1 MSKNRLTRGFM
12 DGLSAT
18 SPGSGVNTVA
28 EPAWAVLDEAV
39 CRFPS
44 RPALNFFGRRWTY
57 AELNTQVNRATTGL
71 QAMGVTKGMNI
82 GLCLPNSPYAVIMYF
97 AILKTGATVVNFNPL
112 YTESEL
118 NTQLHEA
125 KVDILVTIDA
135 AVVLNKIIRLVDRG
149 VLTTVIVCTMAG
161 ALPLIKSL
169 GYRLLKR
176 KETAPIPATEAFI
189 SFTALLQHG
198 STPAQVTIN
207 PAEDLA
213 VLQFT
218 GGTTGIPKG
227 AMLTHANIAAN
238 VRQIVATGTFD
249 YGNERML
256 AVLPLFHVLAM
267 TGVMNLGRA
276 VGAELLLIPKPDIK
290 LIMDAIYSGRPTILI
305 GVPTLFTAI
314 SNAATSAGKTD
325 LTFIKYCISGG
336 APLPLELT
344 ERFERISGC
353 HILEG
358 YGLSETS
365 PVVAI
370 NPEKKPK
377 PGSVGTPVPGTV
389 IEIRDPEQP
398 TRLLPQGERGE
409 ICIRGPQVMRG
420 YYHRPAETADVM
432 IDGALRTGDVGY
444 LDEEGYLFIVDRIK
458 DLIIC
463 GGYNVYP
470 RIIEEAAY
478 LHPAVQD
485 AIAIG
490 VPDEYRGQAPK
501 VFVTLRAGM
510 SATPDELQAFLKARL
525 NKIEVPKLVEIRASL
540 PKTMVGKLSK
550 KELIAEE
557 AQKSSA

>member
-1 MSKNRLTRGFM
+1 
-12 DGLSAT
+12 
-18 SPGSGVNTVA
+18 
-28 EPAWAVLDEAV
+28 
-39 CRFPS
+39 
-44 RPALNFFGRRWTY
+44 
-57 AELNTQVNRATTGL
+57 
-71 QAMGVTKGMNI
+71 
-82 GLCLPNSPYAVIMYF
+82 
-97 AILKTGATVVNFNPL
+97 
-112 YTESEL
+112 
-118 NTQLHEA
+118 
-125 KVDILVTIDA
+125 
-135 AVVLNKIIRLVDRG
+135 
-149 VLTTVIVCTMAG
+149 
-161 ALPLIKSL
+161 
-169 GYRLLKR
+169 
-176 KETAPIPATEAFI
+176 
-189 SFTALLQHG
+189 
-198 STPAQVTIN
+198 
-207 PAEDLA
+207 
-213 VLQFT
+213 
-218 GGTTGIPKG
+218 
-227 AMLTHANIAAN
+227 
-238 VRQIVATGTFD
+238 
-249 YGNERML
+249 
-256 AVLPLFHVLAM
+256 M
-267 TGVMNLGRA
+267 TGVMNLGMA

-290 LIMDAIYSGRPTILI
+290 LIMDAIYGGRPTILI

-314 SNAATSAGKTD
+314 SNAATSTGKTD

-525 NKIEVPKLVEIRASL
+525 NKIEVPKLVEIRANL

-557 AQKSSA
+557 AAKIAATGG